1 MRIVYVWLFAF
12 TLLFMISVG
21 WWVSLPI
28 IAAVSNGL
36 KSPMTDPTGL
46 NIATAIEYVS
56 YVWGPLFDFF
66 IILWALMNSQRR
78 DVESEVRYGY

>member
-28 IAAVSNGL
+28 IAGISNGL
-36 KSPMTDPTGL
+36 KPRITDPTAL
-46 NIATAIEYVS
+46 NIAIAVEYVS
-56 YVWGPLFDFF
+56 YVWGPLFDVF
-66 IILWALMNSQRR
+66 ILLWAIMNSQQR